1 MRSWAMGD
9 TATVLAAL
17 VIDAPWGPVEVL
29 VGPEGVVA
37 LDTVATGEGLL
48 DDARRQGLPVARLAD
63 VRDLALRALAARVDA
78 ALRAYLDGRLEA
90 LGAVPVAWS
99 PASAFDRAVSD
110 AVRAIPPGRVASYG
124 EVARLGGRPGAARA
138 VGGAVGRNR
147 VGLCIPCHRVIAA
160 DGSLG
165 GYGGDP
171 FGGREAALRVK
182 RALLAH
188 EGVVLPATFGLVG
201 ANPAACGPARPAG
214 TGTAEREVSASR
226 HAGRGTLHPGS

>member
-1 MRSWAMGD
+1 MRSCAMRD
-9 TATVLAAL
+9 TAAVLAAL
-17 VIDAPWGPVEVL
+17 VLDAPWGPVEVL

-48 DDARRQGLPVARLAD
+48 DDARRRGLPVARPAD
-63 VRDLALRALAARVDA
+63 VRDGDLRALVTRVDA
-78 ALRAYLDGRLEA
+78 AIRAYLDGRLEA
-90 LGAVPVAWS
+90 LAAVPVAWT

-110 AVRAIPPGRVASYG
+110 AVRAIPPGSVASYG
-124 EVARLGGRPGAARA
+124 EVARRAGRPGAARA

-147 VGLCIPCHRVIAA
+147 VGLFIPCHRVIAA

-188 EGVVLPATFGLVG
+188 EGVVLPATPGLTD
-201 ANPAACGPARPAG
+201 ANLARPA
-214 TGTAEREVSASR
+214 RW
-226 HAGRGTLHPGS
+226 

>member
-1 MRSWAMGD
+1 MRD
-9 TATVLAAL
+9 TAAVLAAL
-17 VIDAPWGPVEVL
+17 VLDAPWGPVEVL

-48 DDARRQGLPVARLAD
+48 DDARRRGLPVARPAD
-63 VRDLALRALAARVDA
+63 VRDGDLRALVTRVDA
-78 ALRAYLDGRLEA
+78 AIRAYLDGRLEA
-90 LGAVPVAWS
+90 LAAVPVAWT

-110 AVRAIPPGRVASYG
+110 AVRAIPPGSVASYG
-124 EVARLGGRPGAARA
+124 EVARRAGRPGAARA

-147 VGLCIPCHRVIAA
+147 VGLFIPCHRVIAA

-188 EGVVLPATFGLVG
+188 EGVVLPATPGLTD
-201 ANPAACGPARPAG
+201 ANLARPA
-214 TGTAEREVSASR
+214 RW
-226 HAGRGTLHPGS
+226 